1 MTELIFSILPK
12 ILSIR
17 CGVSTSIK
25 FLNISIRKSTERKI
39 WRFLHLNKSEGCCG
53 LTPWPLSAPEKCT
66 KKSSIQAD
74 SKKQLNNLWS
84 TTTTLQINLWT
95 SCSSHS
101 LLNICWSSLVSSNN
115 PQEMLVWLV
124 LEAQEGRVWQGWP
137 LLCASMK
144 YSKFKSQKPMERLNG
159 SKISRRFLHNLAAK
173 TNPPFSYSLTVK
185 SKINLSLKMSTIY
198 STPMKYPICSQ
209 PNKKQK

>member
-1 MTELIFSILPK
+1 MTESIFSTSPK
-12 ILSIR
+12 ILSTK

-25 FLNISIRKSTERKI
+25 FLSTLIKKLMERKI
-39 WRFLHLNKSEGCCG
+39 WRLQHLNRSEDCCG
-53 LTPWPLSAPEKCT
+53 LTAWPLSVPKKYT
-66 KKSSIQAD
+66 KKSSTPVD

-95 SCSSHS
+95 LCSSPL
-101 LLNICWSSLVSSNN
+101 LLNIYSSSLVSLNN

-124 LEAQEGRVWQGWP
+124 SVVQEDKVWQGW
-137 LLCASMK
+137 LLLFVSMK
-144 YSKFKSQKPMERLNG
+144 YSKFKLQKHMEKYSGN
-159 SKISRRFLHNLAAK
+159 KISRRFLLNLVVK
-173 TNPPFSYSLTVK
+173 TNPLFSYSLTVK

-209 PNKKQK
+209 LNKKQK